1 MIHRNEWPLEG
12 RPGAEYGLFE
22 REHSL
27 YAEDRREGVTPAQ
40 EALGTDTET
49 RQSWRDETAE
59 DNSRVPNLDAQTDGG
74 VTGWE
79 RLVQRKTKYFDIS
92 GQETGFV
99 VVFADKRARLRYI
112 VTQISFLAHQLHT

>member
-12 RPGAEYGLFE
+12 RPGAEYSLFE

-40 EALGTDTET
+40 EALGTNTET

-74 VTGWE
+74 VTGRE

-99 VVFADKRARLRYI
+99 VVFAHKRA
-112 VTQISFLAHQLHT
+112 